1 MTLDVR
7 ALIGASALTIIVGC
21 SGTTDDGVNPAGAP
35 AAVPPQAANVGYTT
49 VTFGP
54 TLELGTN
61 IFPFDFFGNTPV
73 ATQVTQS
80 APGAPIHILGPNGNV
95 YAAGICTARLSTNS
109 AGFTG
114 TVFGGGYYIEAELSF
129 TPGAVSVT
137 SPMTGMPG
145 FWGEDIAHLTNSA
158 ASEIPDPPAP
168 ETGYYRFAEAD
179 YMEWE
184 GTTQGPSSD
193 TTDSTYLMTLHDWN
207 GTAPD
212 YAQMVGSSSL
222 PTYGRLSI
230 GTASFGATNKYG
242 ALYVPATATTKG
254 YMQAYFN
261 GTAVG
266 NRVEWVEYSA
276 TETLPPTLGTTA
288 FNIFDVRQLAILF
301 GAGINTPMTVYSLT
315 IWQASAAKNT
325 VISVDSN

>member
-7 ALIGASALTIIVGC
+7 ALIGACALTTIVGC
-21 SGTTDDGVNPAGAP
+21 GGTTNQAMTGGL
-35 AAVPPQAANVGYTT
+35 AAVPPQAAAAGYTT

-54 TLELGTN
+54 KLELGTN

-80 APGAPIHILGPNGNV
+80 APGEPIQILGQSGNA
-95 YAAGICTARLSTNS
+95 YNAGICTAQLSTNS

-129 TPGAVSVT
+129 TTGAVSLT
-137 SPMTGMPG
+137 SPLTGFPA

-168 ETGYYRFAEAD
+168 YTSYYRFAEAD
-179 YMEWE
+179 YMEW
-184 GTTQGPSSD
+184 QGASRN

-212 YAQMVGSSSL
+212 YAQEVSSSSL
-222 PTYGRLSI
+222 PTYGLLSV

-266 NRVEWVEYSA
+266 NPVEWVDYNA

-288 FNIFDVRQLAILF
+288 FSILDVRQLAILF
-301 GAGINTPMTVYSLT
+301 GTGTNTPMTIWSLT
-315 IWQASAAKNT
+315 VWQASAADNT
-325 VISVDSN
+325 VM